1 MSIYSNGIPRGSQH
15 SKIECLANFL
25 LQTRVSPHLP
35 SKQTRA
41 VTYTTIEMS
50 RFATTSDAE
59 LLRIKENGHAKNT
72 RKANERAA
80 SLLKCYL
87 KEKNMPVN
95 FAHFSKKELND
106 VLAQFYIN
114 VRQVNGEKYK
124 VSLLENL
131 RHALNR
137 FLKSSPQEK
146 DYDIIQDA
154 EFREANMSYRAA
166 LKQLKTEGKGAVD
179 HHPVIA
185 DKDLKL
191 LRSSIHLN
199 PNTPYGLYN
208 KVQFDIRFYFLP
220 RGA

>member
-1 MSIYSNGIPRGSQH
+1 MPIHSNRIPRGSQH

-59 LLRIKENGHAKNT
+59 LLRVIENGHAKNT

-124 VSLLENL
+124 VSSLENL
-131 RHALNR
+131 RHGLNR
-137 FLKSSPQEK
+137 FFEEPPSREGLRHHTRCRISRSERELSSSFK
-146 DYDIIQDA
+146 
-154 EFREANMSYRAA
+154 
-166 LKQLKTEGKGAVD
+166 AVENRR
-179 HHPVIA
+179 
-185 DKDLKL
+185 KRCC
-191 LRSSIHLN
+191 RS
-199 PNTPYGLYN
+199 TPC
-208 KVQFDIRFYFLP
+208 
-220 RGA
+220 